1 MHWGFEIA
9 PLGPAL
15 FLALWRGCRALLA
28 SFVILYAFA
37 FGLHEASKRP
47 TDPVLHDLYQSGLT
61 RAFLSYAARSLG
73 SVLVLELFFGS
84 SVPRCVAFPISQ
96 LVVIAFTA
104 THTHGV
110 SHLDRIIVIVVA
122 AATFGTVLFRGDKV
136 RRSVLY
142 LAWVAVFFAAQ
153 GVNAS
158 PLVWNILIFA
168 AVWSL

>member
-1 MHWGFEIA
+1 
-9 PLGPAL
+9 
-15 FLALWRGCRALLA
+15 
-28 SFVILYAFA
+28 LYAFA